1 MSSVDGVLSEL
12 AGKDVCGDCFKTEV
26 ESDTEEMEEIIEH
39 EGKKYRRRIKKRI
52 VRTRQIQRE
61 IVTGPTPPMI
71 TSGSPPSSLGCDVFP
86 SIEDSGK
93 KQENALLFLKNALA
107 EKKALDKCWITL
119 TLIGKNKMQA
129 GK

>member
-12 AGKDVCGDCFKTEV
+12 AGKDVCGECFKTEV

-61 IVTGPTPPMI
+61 IVTGPPMI

-93 KQENALLFLKNALA
+93 KKEKALLFLKNALA
-107 EKKALDKCWITL
+107 QKTLDKC
-119 TLIGKNKMQA
+119 
-129 GK
+129 